1 MLAPTT
7 AVELGS
13 DRVNGTVNAGPW
25 LWSQDWL
32 DLCFAHWPVAA
43 ASLRPQV
50 PAALAIDTW
59 EGSAW
64 VSLVAFRLERVRRR
78 RLPSAGFVTNTL
90 ELNLRTYVRYRGET
104 GIHFLSLHAGNP
116 LLVYLAR
123 QATPLPYRRARMSYV
138 WRDGS
143 AEFHSRSL
151 DNSDGGNLAV
161 SFTPAGS
168 GTRAGAGSLDAW
180 LLERYCLYVQ
190 NSDGS
195 MLRAVV
201 DHPPWVV
208 QGVTA
213 AVTANTMGRRF
224 GLALPG
230 EPSMAHFARGVR
242 ARVWPFDQPQ

>member
-7 AVELGS
+7 AGELGS
-13 DRVNGTVNAGPW
+13 DRVHGTVNAGPW

-43 ASLRPQV
+43 ASLRPHV
-50 PAALAIDTW
+50 PAALEIDTW

-78 RLPSAGFVTNTL
+78 WLPSAGFVTNTL

-116 LLVYLAR
+116 LLVCLAR
-123 QATPLPYRRARMSYV
+123 RATPLPYRRARMSYV
-138 WRDGS
+138 WRHGT
-143 AEFHSRSL
+143 AEFHTRSVEKH
-151 DNSDGGNLAV
+151 DGGELAM
-161 SFTPAGS
+161 SFTPAGR
-168 GTRAGAGSLDAW
+168 GTHAGASSLDAW

-208 QGVTA
+208 KDVKA
-213 AVTANTMGRRF
+213 AVTASTMGRRF
-224 GLALPG
+224 GLALGG
-230 EPSMAHFARGVR
+230 EPAKGHFSRGVR
-242 ARVWPFDQPQ
+242 ARVWPFNQL